1 MTSVK
6 DLEINVPLGNL
17 QAVKIGSYV
26 NVSQYKKLSIAFYSD
41 CALTLTFT
49 ASYNSV
55 KAGPTNTYVTHPNIW
70 ETATIPIFL
79 PYIKLDFEKIDPN
92 APNNELIVVI
102 NGHIKR
108 MQKGES
114 SIEEKQEKP
123 AKRRWSSI
131 LHSSPKLK
139 EKEEASPSSNQKEP
153 SISSKDFPG
162 LILPNTLFVGGRGN
176 KIIALPPG
184 TPGQILQFT
193 EFGIAWV

>member
-1 MTSVK
+1 MTTVK

-17 QAVKIGSYV
+17 QSAKIGSYV
-26 NVSQYKKLSIAFYSD
+26 DVSQYKKLSIAFYSD
-41 CALTLTFT
+41 CALNLTFT

-55 KAGPTNTYVTHPNIW
+55 KPGPTHVYVTHPNIW

-114 SIEEKQEKP
+114 SSSSIEKP
-123 AKRRWSSI
+123 NKRRWSSL
-131 LHSSPKLK
+131 LHSSPKEK
-139 EKEEASPSSNQKEP
+139 EKEEAPKAET

-162 LILPNTLFVGGRGN
+162 LVLPNTLFVGGKQG

-193 EFGIAWV
+193 EYGIKWV